1 MQGQREAAA
10 AGTNPFTHQDIVACE
25 ELRPFVDHLQGA
37 SPAARLN
44 RLAQIICPPGR
55 YQRVHREEAD
65 LAIAGEFQLH
75 HVNVNDLERMNA
87 EDRDLYVY
95 LVQFMSAHMCE
106 VLHNIPVFRARGVH
120 PWYR

>member
-1 MQGQREAAA
+1 MQAKREAA
-10 AGTNPFTHQDIVACE
+10 AGTNPFTLQDIVECE
-25 ELRPFVDHLQGA
+25 ELRPFVEGA

-55 YQRVHREEAD
+55 YERRGQEAD
-65 LAIAGEFQLH
+65 HAIAGMFQLH
-75 HVNVNDLERMNA
+75 HVNVNNLDHDMNA

-106 VLHNIPVFRARGVH
+106 ALHNIPILSAHGAH
-120 PWYR
+120 PWYQ